1 MWILMPSGGFI
12 SAVRKPADEARGT
25 VTIRARVRADLVELR
40 DNFLPGLG
48 TIEAGGGTDY
58 AYRAVATADDF
69 ADACAAMAK
78 AVEYRNY
85 KDHVAAVKGKARA
98 GVYGRLWSAL
108 LSLQR
113 AA

>member
-40 DNFLPGLG
+40 DNYLPGLSP
-48 TIEAGGGTDY
+48 IESGGGTDY
-58 AYRAVATADDF
+58 AFRTVAKADDF
-69 ADACAAMAK
+69 AGACAAMAK
-78 AVEYRNY
+78 AVDYRNY
-85 KDHVAAVKGKARA
+85 KDHVSAVKGRARA
-98 GVYGRLWSAL
+98 SVHGRLWSAL